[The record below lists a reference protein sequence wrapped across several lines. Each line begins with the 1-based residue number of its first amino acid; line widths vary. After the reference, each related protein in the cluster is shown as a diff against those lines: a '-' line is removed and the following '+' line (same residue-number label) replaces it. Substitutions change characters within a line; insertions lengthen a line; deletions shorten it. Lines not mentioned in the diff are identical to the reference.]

1 MRAGKLQGIVVQ
13 NPFRMGELGVKTL
26 IDHLQ
31 GKPIE
36 KRVDTGV
43 TLITPS
49 SLDTP
54 QSQELLHPPLDKY
67 LK

>member
-1 MRAGKLQGIVVQ
+1 
-13 NPFRMGELGVKTL
+13 MGDLGVKTL
-26 IDHLQ
+26 VDHLL

-43 TLITPS
+43 TLITPGN
-49 SLDTP
+49 LDSP
-54 QSQELLHPPLDKY
+54 EAQQLLHPPLAEY